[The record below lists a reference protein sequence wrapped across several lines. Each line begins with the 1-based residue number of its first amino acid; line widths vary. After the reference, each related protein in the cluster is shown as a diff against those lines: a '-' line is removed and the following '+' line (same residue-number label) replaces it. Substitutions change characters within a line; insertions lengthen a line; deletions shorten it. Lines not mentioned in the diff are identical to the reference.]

1 MRTWFPGGRVRLRG
15 PKARDEGI
23 ENCDAE
29 TSMNATRHNPEDRGS
44 VESWLVSAGRDRR
57 PGSPLNV
64 PPIPASNFVLGEG
77 RAYSRDDGTPGWE
90 ALEEIVGGLEG
101 GSSVAFA
108 SGMAGVAAIF
118 DQLPAASVV
127 ALPDDCY
134 QGVGGLARAGQRRG
148 RWTVHRVAVADTA
161 RWVELCGEAD
171 LIWLE
176 SPSNP
181 LLTVGDLDTICAAPR
196 KPGAILAVDNTLAT
210 PLNQRPLTLGADV
223 AVQSVTKF
231 IGGHSDL
238 LGGVVTVRD
247 ANLLVSLRR
256 SRELTGATPG
266 ALEAFL
272 AVRGARTLALRLERA
287 QHNAMT
293 LAERVGRHPNVTL
306 TRYPGLA
313 SHPTHEAARRQLK
326 GFGTIISF
334 DVRGDASA
342 ADAVCSGLQ
351 LIQHATSLGAV
362 ESTIE
367 RRASIPGQEHLPP
380 TLLRLSVGIEAVED
394 LWTDLDRALRRT
406 GAGA

>member
-1 MRTWFPGGRVRLRG
+1 MTS
-15 PKARDEGI
+15 RDTTGH
-23 ENCDAE
+23 
-29 TSMNATRHNPEDRGS
+29 NAGDPGS
-44 VESWLVSAGRDRR
+44 VDSWLISAGRDRR

-64 PPIPASNFVLGEG
+64 PPWPASNFVLGER

-101 GSSVAFA
+101 GSSVSFA
-108 SGMAGVAAIF
+108 SGMAGIAAIF
-118 DQLPAASVV
+118 DQLPTGSVV

-134 QGVGGLARAGQRRG
+134 QGVAGLAAAGQARG
-148 RWTVHRVAVADTA
+148 RWTVHRIDVADTA
-161 RWVELCGEAD
+161 RWVEMCGVAD

-181 LLTVGDLDTICAAPR
+181 LLAVADLDLICAAQR
-196 KPGAILAVDNTLAT
+196 KPGAILGVDNTFAT
-210 PLNQRPLTLGADV
+210 PLNQRPLALGADV
-223 AVQSVTKF
+223 AVQSLTKF

-247 ANLLVSLRR
+247 ANLLASLHQA
-256 SRELTGATPG
+256 RELAGATPG
-266 ALEAFL
+266 TLETFL
-272 AVRGARTLALRLERA
+272 AVRGVRTLAVRLERA
-287 QHNAMT
+287 QNNAMT
-293 LAERVGRHPNVTL
+293 LAERIARQPNVTL

-334 DVRGDASA
+334 DVRGDAPA
-342 ADAVCSGLQ
+342 ADAVCAGLQ

-380 TLLRLSVGIEAVED
+380 ALLRLSVGIEAVED
-394 LWTDLDRALRRT
+394 LWTDLDRALRDVREV
-406 GAGA
+406 

>member
-1 MRTWFPGGRVRLRG
+1 MTGH
-15 PKARDEGI
+15 
-23 ENCDAE
+23 
-29 TSMNATRHNPEDRGS
+29 TSID
-44 VESWLVSAGRDRR
+44 SWLVSAGRDRR
-57 PGSPLNV
+57 PGSTLNV
-64 PPIPASNFVLGEG
+64 PPIPASNFVLGDT
-77 RAYSRDDGTPGWE
+77 RAYTRDDGTPGWD

-101 GSSVAFA
+101 GAAVAFA
-108 SGMAGVAAIF
+108 SGMAGIAAIF
-118 DQLPAASVV
+118 DQLPVGSVV
-127 ALPDDCY
+127 VLPDDCY
-134 QGVGGLARAGQRRG
+134 QGVAGLAHAGQDRG
-148 RWTVHRVAVADTA
+148 RWTVHRIPVTDTA
-161 RWVELCGEAD
+161 RWVDLCGVAD

-181 LLTVGDLDTICAAPR
+181 LLTVGDVDTICAAPR
-196 KPGAILAVDNTLAT
+196 KSGAILGVDNTFAT
-210 PLNQRPLTLGADV
+210 PINQRPLALGADV

-247 ANLLVSLRR
+247 AGLLSALRH

-266 ALEAFL
+266 TLETFL

-287 QHNAMT
+287 QQSAMV
-293 LAERVGRHPNVTL
+293 LAERLAGHPHVTR

-313 SHPTHEAARRQLK
+313 SHPTHAAARRQLA

-334 DVRGDASA
+334 DVRGDAAA
-342 ADAVCSGLQ
+342 ADAVCTALE

-367 RRASIPGQEHLPP
+367 RRAAIPGQEHLPS

-394 LWTDLDRALRRT
+394 LWTDLDRALRA
-406 GAGA
+406 AGR

>member
-1 MRTWFPGGRVRLRG
+1 MTS
-15 PKARDEGI
+15 RDLP
-23 ENCDAE
+23 
-29 TSMNATRHNPEDRGS
+29 HNGS
-44 VESWLVSAGRDRR
+44 DSRSIESWLVSAGRDRR

-64 PPIPASNFVLGEG
+64 PPIPASNFVLGER

-101 GSSVAFA
+101 GSAVAFA
-108 SGMAGVAAIF
+108 SGMAGIAAVF
-118 DQLPAASVV
+118 DRLSAGSVI

-134 QGVGGLARAGQRRG
+134 QGAAGLAHAGQQRG
-148 RWTVHRVAVADTA
+148 RWTVHRIAVADTA
-161 RWVELCGEAD
+161 RWVEMCGIAD

-196 KPGAILAVDNTLAT
+196 KRGAILAVDNTFAT
-210 PLNQRPLTLGADV
+210 PINQRPLGLGADV

-238 LGGVVTVRD
+238 LAGVVTVRD
-247 ANLLVSLRR
+247 GDLLLAMRH
-256 SRELTGATPG
+256 SRELSGATPG

-287 QHNAMT
+287 QHNAMI
-293 LAERVGRHPNVTL
+293 LAERLERHPNVAL

-313 SHPTHEAARRQLK
+313 SHATHEAARRQLK

-334 DVRGDASA
+334 DVRGDAAA
-342 ADAVCSGLQ
+342 ADAVSAELQ

-394 LWTDLDRALRRT
+394 LWSDLDRALRAR
-406 GAGA
+406 GQAN

>member
-1 MRTWFPGGRVRLRG
+1 MHKTG
-15 PKARDEGI
+15 E
-23 ENCDAE
+23 
-29 TSMNATRHNPEDRGS
+29 SGS

-64 PPIPASNFVLGEG
+64 PPYPVSNFVLGER
-77 RAYSRDDGTPGWE
+77 RAYSRDDSTPGWE

-101 GSSVAFA
+101 GSSVCFA
-108 SGMAGVAAIF
+108 SGMAGIAAIF
-118 DQLPAASVV
+118 DQLPTGSVV

-134 QGVGGLARAGQRRG
+134 QGVAGLAKAGQSRG
-148 RWTVHRVAVADTA
+148 RWTVHRIGVTDTA
-161 RWVELCGEAD
+161 RWVEMCGVAD
-171 LIWLE
+171 LLWLE

-181 LLTVGDLDTICAAPR
+181 LLMVADLDVICTAPR
-196 KPGAILAVDNTLAT
+196 KRGAILGVDNTLAT
-210 PLNQRPLTLGADV
+210 PINQSPLALGADV

-247 ANLLVSLRR
+247 ANLLATLRQA
-256 SRELTGATPG
+256 RELAGATPG
-266 ALEAFL
+266 TLETFL

-287 QHNAMT
+287 QHSAMT
-293 LAERVGRHPNVTL
+293 LAERLARHPRVTL

-313 SHPTHEAARRQLK
+313 SHPTHEAAQRQLR

-334 DVRGDASA
+334 DVRGEARA
-342 ADAVCSGLQ
+342 ADAVCAGLQ

-380 TLLRLSVGIEAVED
+380 ALLRLSVGIEAVED
-394 LWTDLDRALRRT
+394 LWTDLDRALRN
-406 GAGA
+406 AAEV

>member
-1 MRTWFPGGRVRLRG
+1 M
-15 PKARDEGI
+15 
-23 ENCDAE
+23 
-29 TSMNATRHNPEDRGS
+29 TSSDTTGHTAGDPGS

-64 PPIPASNFVLGEG
+64 PPCPASNFVLGER
-77 RAYSRDDGTPGWE
+77 RAYTRDDGTPGWE

-101 GSSVAFA
+101 GSSVSFA
-108 SGMAGVAAIF
+108 SGMAGIAAIF
-118 DQLPAASVV
+118 DQLPVGSVV

-134 QGVGGLARAGQRRG
+134 QGVAGLAAVGQARG
-148 RWTVHRVAVADTA
+148 RWTVDRIGVADTA
-161 RWVELCGEAD
+161 RWLEMCGVAD

-181 LLTVGDLDTICAAPR
+181 LLAVADLDLICAAPR
-196 KPGAILAVDNTLAT
+196 KPGALLGVDNTFAT
-210 PLNQRPLTLGADV
+210 PLNQRPLALGADV
-223 AVQSVTKF
+223 AVQSATKF

-247 ANLLVSLRR
+247 RNLLASLRQA
-256 SRELTGATPG
+256 RELAGATPG
-266 ALEAFL
+266 TLETFL
-272 AVRGARTLALRLERA
+272 AVRGVRTLAVRLERA
-287 QHNAMT
+287 QSNAIQ
-293 LAERVGRHPNVTL
+293 LAERLARHPNVTL

-334 DVRGDASA
+334 DVRGGAAA
-342 ADAVCSGLQ
+342 ADAVCAGLH

-367 RRASIPGQEHLPP
+367 RRACIPGQEHLPAA
-380 TLLRLSVGIEAVED
+380 LLRLSVGIEAVED
-394 LWTDLDRALRRT
+394 LWIDLDRALCNVPKV
-406 GAGA
+406 

>member
-1 MRTWFPGGRVRLRG
+1 
-15 PKARDEGI
+15 
-23 ENCDAE
+23 
-29 TSMNATRHNPEDRGS
+29 
-44 VESWLVSAGRDRR
+44 
-57 PGSPLNV
+57 LNV
-64 PPIPASNFVLGEG
+64 PPIPASNFVLGER

-90 ALEEIVGGLEG
+90 ALEDIVGGLEG
-101 GSSVAFA
+101 GSAVAFA
-108 SGMAGVAAIF
+108 SGMAGIAAVF
-118 DQLPAASVV
+118 DQLPSGSVV

-134 QGVGGLARAGQRRG
+134 QGVAGLARTGEGRG
-148 RWTVHRVAVADTA
+148 RWSVHRVAVADTA
-161 RWVELCGEAD
+161 RWVEMCGVAD

-196 KPGAILAVDNTLAT
+196 KRGAILGVDNTFAT
-210 PLNQRPLTLGADV
+210 PLNQRPLSLGADV

-247 ANLLVSLRR
+247 GDLLAALRQ
-256 SRELTGATPG
+256 SRELTGGTPG
-266 ALEAFL
+266 TLEAFL

-287 QHNAMT
+287 QQTALT
-293 LAERVGRHPNVTL
+293 LAERLARHPNVTQ

-334 DVRGDASA
+334 DVRGDAAA
-342 ADAVCSGLQ
+342 ADAVCAALQ

-362 ESTIE
+362 ESTME

-380 TLLRLSVGIEAVED
+380 TLLRLSVGIETVED
-394 LWTDLDRALRRT
+394 LWDDLDRALRSSSKQE
-406 GAGA
+406 AG